1 MQLTIHQY
9 LRNPLLLFNVS
20 ENNFPGASIYSI
32 QVLDL
37 DIGENSKMT
46 YSISSINTTNFPVSS
61 FLSINIET
69 GIMYAQKIFDYE
81 QDREL
86 QIQVTDRGSP
96 SLSGNSVIMIRIV
109 DQNDNAPKIVY
120 PLPESGG

>member
-1 MQLTIHQY
+1 MQMTIHQY